1 MNDVTRQSG
10 GDRGREHVGARV
22 AAHVGA
28 RVGAHVGARSVSIVV
43 AAVALAA
50 ALGGCYSFKGGSA
63 PAHLSSVAI
72 PQVEDVSGSGR
83 ATMRQDLTQI
93 LVRKF
98 REDNS
103 LRVVDEPAADSRL
116 EVTITVVRDAERLAV
131 SGGQELETVRGVTL
145 EARVVFRDNV
155 RRRAVY
161 ERVFSARSQYN
172 IDQGG
177 AGETDALA
185 RAIDNLS
192 NDILL
197 ATVAQW

>member
-1 MNDVTRQSG
+1 
-10 GDRGREHVGARV
+10 
-22 AAHVGA
+22 
-28 RVGAHVGARSVSIVV
+28 
-43 AAVALAA
+43 
-50 ALGGCYSFKGGSA
+50 
-63 PAHLSSVAI
+63 
-72 PQVEDVSGSGR
+72 
-83 ATMRQDLTQI
+83 
-93 LVRKF
+93 
-98 REDNS
+98 
-103 LRVVDEPAADSRL
+103 
-116 EVTITVVRDAERLAV
+116 
-131 SGGQELETVRGVTL
+131 VRGVTL